1 MIVMDTSTRFWWQ
14 WQRRRSW
21 QCGEG
26 CHEASRFFHLLEAT
40 RIFHFLEATRRFH
53 FLLLYFKFKTQS
65 VSGHSGKAK
74 KGHLCFD
81 AIYETGERK
90 FDQNSWFDVQVI
102 WAALISSTITSMI
115 YSYGQT
121 HAIPDTGDKTSV
133 IEYSPNS
140 TNIMF
145 IFFSL
150 FCRFWFNFSV
160 DNVHVD
166 QRIIFN
172 IVNLSKTR
180 NLFTLGLTP
189 IVRSSSRPKWWNS
202 ASNVATKQTKQPT
215 KTTNH
220 TLRRQRIPETNV
232 YYYKSPEHRFEN

>member
-1 MIVMDTSTRFWWQ
+1 
-14 WQRRRSW
+14 
-21 QCGEG
+21 
-26 CHEASRFFHLLEAT
+26 
-40 RIFHFLEATRRFH
+40 
-53 FLLLYFKFKTQS
+53 
-65 VSGHSGKAK
+65 
-74 KGHLCFD
+74 
-81 AIYETGERK
+81 
-90 FDQNSWFDVQVI
+90 
-102 WAALISSTITSMI
+102 MI

-202 ASNVATKQTKQPT
+202 ASNVATNQPNQSA
-215 KTTNH
+215 TTPCAGKGFLRQMCITTSRQSTGSRTRS
-220 TLRRQRIPETNV
+220 TLQQMKND
-232 YYYKSPEHRFEN
+232 KSLSNNYVLSLSLSLSFVSCIW